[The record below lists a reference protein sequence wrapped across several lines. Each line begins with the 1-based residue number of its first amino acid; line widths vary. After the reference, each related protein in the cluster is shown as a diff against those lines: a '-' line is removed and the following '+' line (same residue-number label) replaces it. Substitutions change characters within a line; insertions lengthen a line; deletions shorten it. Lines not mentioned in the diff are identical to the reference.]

1 MKKRTIIFALLLM
14 ISSWSYAEE
23 SWGPDLIKFDL
34 EGSTKIQIMLWI
46 SGFSYS
52 STELLRSAGCL
63 SIKKHIGSKELI
75 IALNGVYKGKRI
87 TSESATEVLG
97 KYVRS
102 NYPCA
107 AYNQALQRTQSLS
120 RLLR

>member
-1 MKKRTIIFALLLM
+1 MNIRSLISALLLM
-14 ISSWSYAEE
+14 IPACSYAQEA
-23 SWGPDLIKFDL
+23 WGPDLIEFDL
-34 EGSTKIQIMLWI
+34 EGGTNIQTMLWI

-63 SIKKHIGSKELI
+63 NNKKYIGSKELI
-75 IALNGVYKGKRI
+75 NSLNAVYKGKRI
-87 TSESATEVLG
+87 TSESATDVLG